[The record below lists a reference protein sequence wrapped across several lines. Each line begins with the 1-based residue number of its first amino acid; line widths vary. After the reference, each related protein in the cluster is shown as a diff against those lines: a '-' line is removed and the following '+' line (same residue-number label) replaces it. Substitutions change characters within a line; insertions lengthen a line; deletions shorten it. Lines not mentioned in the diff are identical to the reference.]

1 MNGIGLKLPLVRS
14 QTDGAFE
21 LVKNFRDE
29 IRQNFKNLIL
39 TSPGER
45 IMIPDFGVGIRNFLF
60 EQRSD
65 VTSKITKKI
74 HEQVD
79 TYMPYIQI
87 DDILFDFE
95 GDGNVLEEKNILS
108 IRIEFQVPNFGLNS
122 TILIDRAGVAESV

>member
-79 TYMPYIQI
+79 TYMPYVQI

>member
-1 MNGIGLKLPLVRS
+1 
-14 QTDGAFE
+14 
-21 LVKNFRDE
+21 
-29 IRQNFKNLIL
+29 
-39 TSPGER
+39 
-45 IMIPDFGVGIRNFLF
+45 MIPDFGVGIRNFLF

-79 TYMPYIQI
+79 TYMPYVQI